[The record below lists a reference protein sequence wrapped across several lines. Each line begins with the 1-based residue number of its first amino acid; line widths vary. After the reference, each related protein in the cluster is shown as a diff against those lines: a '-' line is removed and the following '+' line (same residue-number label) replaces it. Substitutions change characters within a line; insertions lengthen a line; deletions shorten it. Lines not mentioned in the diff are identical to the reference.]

1 MIITPTQIAFGLL
14 CGYVPP
20 MLNMKYRKLLLEEII
35 FDGQS
40 QLVKLTNIDLKYDL
54 LDWYNYLILHESS
67 SFSYHGRSEMLLE
80 TAKEALKNFIW
91 QNTVDKL
98 DQKTHN

>member
-20 MLNMKYRKLLLEEII
+20 MLSMKYRKLFLEEII

-54 LDWYNYLILHESS
+54 MEWYNYLILNESS

-80 TAKEALKNFIW
+80 TAKEALKNSIW
-91 QNTVDKL
+91 QNAVDKL
-98 DQKTHN
+98 NQKIG